1 MSQFE
6 SWDPKS
12 DLETGGPFKAIPT
25 TVPGVHI
32 SELLPHTARQMH
44 HMALIRSVST
54 DLDDHGLANNLVR
67 SGRMTRSATEFP
79 ELGAVVAKG
88 LERPDFPLPGHIA
101 TMVGAREGEPTTP
114 RTWGPGMRAS
124 RWERKR
130 EASSTRSCPRECR
143 SPWTAAAT
151 IGDAS

>member
-1 MSQFE
+1 MLRNKYKPCGTADHGLGRRQFMGEFLTGMGALAGTSLFSHPLGATEVARQGKSVVVVYLNGGVSQFE

-79 ELGAVVAKG
+79 ELGAVVANG
-88 LERPDFPLPGHIA
+88 L
-101 TMVGAREGEPTTP
+101 
-114 RTWGPGMRAS
+114 
-124 RWERKR
+124 
-130 EASSTRSCPRECR
+130 
-143 SPWTAAAT
+143 
-151 IGDAS
+151 